1 MDFSTTDYRSSHKK
15 TGFSDFWEKTKLP
28 IEFFNFFSI
37 LEIWR
42 HAPPPQNQ
50 VFSRCLKN
58 GDFLPNHHIDIG
70 EI

>member
-1 MDFSTTDYRSSHKK
+1 MLVNSRDDMRDLFLPDIKQKFRGKFLIFFPYR
-15 TGFSDFWEKTKLP
+15 
-28 IEFFNFFSI
+28 I
-37 LEIWR
+37 LEGR
-42 HAPPPQNQ
+42 QPPQNQ